1 MSISENM
8 KRIIDHEND
17 LSENSSLDSSEP
29 LLAEENSRLTVYP
42 LKHQSIWEMYKKQQ
56 AAFWTVEEVDMSKD
70 YDHFKEFKPEE
81 QHFIKHILAFFAASD
96 AIVNINLLERFT
108 KDVKIPEAQIAY
120 TYQAMMENIHA
131 EMYSLMIETIIKDP
145 TEKESLL
152 NAVETIPCIG
162 KKATWAIKWIESQD
176 SFAKRLVAFAIVEG
190 IFFSGSFCAIF
201 WIKHIKKNKMP
212 GLTLSNEF
220 IARDE
225 GMHTDFACL
234 LYSMLNNKL
243 EQEELEGMIREAVE
257 IESEFIIESLPC
269 KLIGMNSEMMNQYIQ
284 FVADR
289 LCYTLGHPKIYN
301 TKNPF
306 TWIEALSL
314 EGKNNFFEGRTS
326 QYQNANIMNSSSKG
340 AFMISEDF

>member
-8 KRIIDHEND
+8 KRILDQEND
-17 LSENSSLDSSEP
+17 QNLQDNLEP

-42 LKHQSIWEMYKKQQ
+42 LKHKPIWEMYKKQQ

-70 YDHFKEFKPEE
+70 YDHFKKFKSEE

-162 KKATWAIKWIESQD
+162 KKAAWAIKWIESQD

-201 WIKHIKKNKMP
+201 WIKHVKKNKMP

-234 LYSMLNNKL
+234 LYSMMNNKL

-257 IESEFIIESLPC
+257 IESEFITESLPC

>member
-8 KRIIDHEND
+8 KRILDQENID
-17 LSENSSLDSSEP
+17 LKSKQSMEP
-29 LLAEENSRLTVYP
+29 LLSEENSRLTVYP
-42 LKHQSIWEMYKKQQ
+42 LKNKAIWDMYKKQQ

-96 AIVNINLLERFT
+96 AIVNINLLDRFT
-108 KDVKIPEAQIAY
+108 KDVKITEAQIAY
-120 TYQAMMENIHA
+120 TYQAMMENIHG
-131 EMYSLMIETIIKDP
+131 EMYSLMIETIIKDSA
-145 TEKESLL
+145 EKETLL

-162 KKATWAIKWIESQD
+162 KKAAWAIKWIESQE

-212 GLTLSNEF
+212 GLTMSNEF

-243 EQEELEGMIREAVE
+243 SDYDVSEMMKEAVE
-257 IESEFIIESLPC
+257 IESEFITESLPC
-269 KLIGMNSEMMNQYIQ
+269 KLIGMNSEMMTQYIK

-289 LCYTLGHPKIYN
+289 LCYSLGHKKIYN
-301 TKNPF
+301 VKNPF

-314 EGKNNFFEGRTS
+314 EGKNNFFESRTS
-326 QYQNANIMNSSSKG
+326 QYQNANIMNNSSKG
-340 AFMISEDF
+340 EFMILDDF